1 MQEPL
6 LAFQATGIARQASM
20 GTHYAVARHDDG
32 HRIASYGLPHGLRRN
47 GFHVSFRS
55 ELPGQFAVADGRAIG
70 NGLQQLP
77 HAALERRSVQ
87 AKRRKNAW
95 ALAPE
100 VSIEPNAGLG
110 EDGQVRLETRR
121 RRKAFVVC
129 RIFEQQ
135 VSECSSVAHQVK
147 HSEWRRIEI
156 VNIHFFSYLNN
167 MAYKTT
173 SLFRIASFFA
183 FKNDPF
189 F

>member
-32 HRIASYGLPHGLRRN
+32 HRIASYSLSHGLRRN
-47 GFHVSFRS
+47 CSHVSFRGQ
-55 ELPGQFAVADGRAIG
+55 LPSQFAVTDGRAIG

-100 VSIEPNAGLG
+100 VSIEPNAGPG
-110 EDGQVRLETRR
+110 EDRQVRLEMIRR
-121 RRKAFVVC
+121 RRAFAAY

-147 HSEWRRIEI
+147 HSERRRIEI
-156 VNIHFFSYLNN
+156 INIHFFL
-167 MAYKTT
+167 T
-173 SLFRIASFFA
+173 LII
-183 FKNDPF
+183 
-189 F
+189 